1 MGGRIVVLLLLAC
14 GSALGAPSQHHLVM
28 GSFVQK
34 IGNTEG
40 APAPAEDV
48 TVPEDFG
55 EEEGVTPVQEV
66 IKLLENLKKEVEE
79 EGKAEAEAYNK
90 YACFCKDTTLSKSTA
105 IKDGQTN
112 IESLSATLEEKTALK
127 NEKIQEL
134 GERKKKQEELAATLK
149 ATETQF
155 AVYNEVSADLN
166 KAISSLNKA
175 IKALED
181 SKPAAAAFLQGV
193 SSNLQ
198 QMLVVA
204 DAMGIAPQGAKRK
217 TLGIFLQKAASGKVD
232 PEDPEYKFHSQ
243 GIIDVLNELLDD
255 FTKNKEEVDAE
266 FAKTKKTYEDTVAD
280 LTTQM
285 DENETAMKQLQSDIE
300 TLTTEIATARSD
312 LVNAEAQL
320 KDDELYMTDLTAQ
333 CEARA
338 HDWDQRA
345 KMRADEDEALSQALT
360 ILTGKVESAAESV
373 NVRALLLQNKT
384 VGVKPHVPDAATS
397 DSKLVSFIQEEAKA
411 HSALRGMSQ
420 QVRKQRAIELLRSA
434 GKRLG
439 SASLVTVAMHVA
451 ADPFAKVKTLIQNLI
466 ERLLREATE
475 EATKKGF
482 CDTELGKAKK
492 DRDYRW
498 EETKKLSTEISALE
512 AKNDTLVIEIDELGE
527 QIDGLTDNLNQST
540 VMRAEDKEANMMTV
554 KEAKEGLEAVTKA
567 LTILKAFY
575 KQAAKAEVLLQAS
588 PVDEDTSGPGFSSAY
603 KGKQQGAKAI
613 IGLLETIKSDF
624 ERTIK
629 KTNEMEEA
637 AHR

>member
-66 IKLLENLKKEVEE
+66 IKLLENLKKEVEV

-127 NEKIQEL
+127 NEKIEEL

-155 AVYNEVSADLN
+155 AVEKAVYEEVSADLN

-181 SKPAAAAFLQGV
+181 SKPAAASFLQGV

-217 TLGIFLQKAASGKVD
+217 TLGISLQKAASGRVD

-266 FAKTKKTYEDTVAD
+266 FAKTKKTYGDTVAD

-384 VGVKPHVPDAATS
+384 VGVKPHLPGAAPS
-397 DSKLVSFIQEEAKA
+397 QDKLVSFIQAAVKA
-411 HSALRGMSQ
+411 HSTLRGMSQ
-420 QVRKQRAIELLRSA
+420 QVRKQRAIELLRAA

-475 EATKKGF
+475 EA
-482 CDTELGKAKK
+482 
-492 DRDYRW
+492 
-498 EETKKLSTEISALE
+498 
-512 AKNDTLVIEIDELGE
+512 
-527 QIDGLTDNLNQST
+527 
-540 VMRAEDKEANMMTV
+540 
-554 KEAKEGLEAVTKA
+554 
-567 LTILKAFY
+567 
-575 KQAAKAEVLLQAS
+575 
-588 PVDEDTSGPGFSSAY
+588 
-603 KGKQQGAKAI
+603 
-613 IGLLETIKSDF
+613 
-624 ERTIK
+624 
-629 KTNEMEEA
+629 
-637 AHR
+637 

>member
-66 IKLLENLKKEVEE
+66 IKLLENLKKEVEV

-155 AVYNEVSADLN
+155 AVDKAVYDEVSADLN

-217 TLGIFLQKAASGKVD
+217 ALGIFLQKAASGRVD

-333 CEARA
+333 CESRA

-345 KMRADEDEALSQALT
+345 KMRADEDEAPSQAKL
-360 ILTGKVESAAESV
+360 KV
-373 NVRALLLQNKT
+373 
-384 VGVKPHVPDAATS
+384 
-397 DSKLVSFIQEEAKA
+397 
-411 HSALRGMSQ
+411 
-420 QVRKQRAIELLRSA
+420 LLRVS
-434 GKRLG
+434 
-439 SASLVTVAMHVA
+439 TYE
-451 ADPFAKVKTLIQNLI
+451 PCFCKTRQ
-466 ERLLREATE
+466 
-475 EATKKGF
+475 
-482 CDTELGKAKK
+482 
-492 DRDYRW
+492 
-498 EETKKLSTEISALE
+498 
-512 AKNDTLVIEIDELGE
+512 
-527 QIDGLTDNLNQST
+527 
-540 VMRAEDKEANMMTV
+540 
-554 KEAKEGLEAVTKA
+554 
-567 LTILKAFY
+567 
-575 KQAAKAEVLLQAS
+575 LQ
-588 PVDEDTSGPGFSSAY
+588 
-603 KGKQQGAKAI
+603 
-613 IGLLETIKSDF
+613 
-624 ERTIK
+624 
-629 KTNEMEEA
+629 
-637 AHR
+637 